1 MSECDDTDMCQ
12 IWWQNFG
19 PPADLAAAYKPQSEA
34 ETPLMLSHAA
44 TAERRGDGFVASV
57 G

>member
-19 PPADLAAAYKPQSEA
+19 PPTDLATAYKPQSEA
-34 ETPLMLSHAA
+34 ETPLRLSHAA

-57 G
+57 A